1 MQNKLQELTDKL
13 YEEGLSKGKEEGARI
28 LEDAR
33 QEAERILAEAREAAD
48 GIEEKAR
55 KAAAEMQAKV
65 ESDLKMASAQALQAT
80 RQDIEGL
87 ITAKITDTTVSAAL
101 ADPAFLKKI
110 ITAVAER
117 FSAQESSDLALVLPE
132 SLKAEL
138 EPFVQGELA
147 SILGKGVSASFSKK
161 TAGGFSIGPK
171 DGSYFISLSDET
183 FKSLIANYLR
193 PVTRKFLFEQA

>member
-87 ITAKITDTTVSAAL
+87 ITAKITDATVSSAL

-117 FSAQESSDLALVLPE
+117 FSSQESSDLALVLPE

>member
-28 LEDAR
+28 LESAR
-33 QEAERILAEAREAAD
+33 QEAERIVAEAREEAA
-48 GIEEKAR
+48 GIEENAR
-55 KAAAEMQAKV
+55 KAAAELQAKV

-87 ITAKITDTTVSAAL
+87 ITAKITDAKVSGAL
-101 ADPAFLKKI
+101 ADPDFLKKI

-117 FSAQESSDLALVLPE
+117 FSAQESADLALVLPE
-132 SLKAEL
+132 SLKASL

-147 SILGKGVSASFSKK
+147 AILGKGVSASFSKK